1 MSLYNTGITD
11 FFFLA
16 DAPNIQTVC
25 LPRVGN
31 KTGES
36 ADNARIAKIVR
47 EICQKKEK
55 LINNLEKQLQ
65 QLSNLLF
72 PNQTYNFNQLKQEI
86 TRLKYQELSPQ
97 TREQKTEF
105 EKLVADAKLKV
116 GEGSFSPIIDL
127 FLEAQKQIVEQEKN
141 NLFSQGQLSAYQK
154 ILQTKL
160 TQEELQNLLN
170 KQKELLKSEQHLK
183 NLQQNQEQLTQQIEI
198 SPK

>member
-1 MSLYNTGITD
+1 MAIN
-11 FFFLA
+11 
-16 DAPNIQTVC
+16 QV
-25 LPRVGN
+25 
-31 KTGES
+31 
-36 ADNARIAKIVR
+36 VR
-47 EICQKKEK
+47 LEKENEK
-55 LINNLEKQLQ
+55 LNQQLNHHQLLEQQNQ

-86 TRLKYQELSPQ
+86 ARLKHQELSPQ

-127 FLEAQKQIVEQEKN
+127 FLETQKQIVEQEKN